1 MLRLAA
7 LLLLLLLWAPGLLS
21 QSDFEF
27 SVDQCYLT
35 PDLGNIGTRKFLEEC
50 EEIGDS
56 FFLYYILYK

>member
-50 EEIGDS
+50 EEIGES
-56 FFLYYILYK
+56 FYIITLLYR

>member
-7 LLLLLLLWAPGLLS
+7 LLLLLWETRGAS

-35 PDLGNIGTRKFLEEC
+35 PELGNVGTRKFLEEC
-50 EEIGDS
+50 EEIGKS
-56 FFLYYILYK
+56 VFFITSLYR